1 MNELKNKKL
10 LIISGF
16 ILFTVI
22 LIIALAFLW
31 RQRLKSLKS
40 KNLKLQSVVTN
51 VHKHRLLPPS
61 FLTITEKKKL
71 RISPNIK
78 AQVLKRNS
86 QGAVMVYKIIKSKQ
100 DIIYNSSS
108 IKPLLPDSQK

>member
-1 MNELKNKKL
+1 MNELKDKKL

-22 LIIALAFLW
+22 LVIGLAFLW
-31 RQRLKSLKS
+31 RQRLESLKS
-40 KNLKLQSVVTN
+40 KNLNPQDAVTS
-51 VHKHRLLPPS
+51 VHKRQLLPPS

-78 AQVLKRNS
+78 AQVLKRDS

-100 DIIYNSSS
+100 DIIYNPSG
-108 IKPLLPDSQK
+108 IKSLFPNSQK